1 MNATILTH
9 LAAWLATYA
18 IHSTLL
24 IAAVALFVRLR
35 APNAAVRDFAWKLAL
50 VGAIATS
57 TIQQA
62 GNLRPVGS
70 LAFVRTG
77 TSERLVTGG
86 AATLPLGSVAERPND
101 MILTGAELPGVRVAD
116 AKPTRERAAA
126 APGSAPTNSLDATD
140 PAIERASVPVPT
152 ETPSPVSSTV
162 TTLMVVAWG
171 AVALLLALIYIAR
184 RLMLAGRLVT
194 RRTVTE
200 GRMRA
205 LLDAL
210 RLEVGHDAP
219 VFLTA
224 ASTIA
229 SPVALGLAEICVP
242 EAAITDLDED
252 QQRGLLAHELAH
264 LHRRDPLWLD
274 AASLIERVFFFQPL
288 NRLARRELQH
298 NAEYIC
304 DDWAATHTG
313 SGEPLARCLAR
324 VAEWIEASPL
334 GVPVAGMAEQRSLL
348 VTRISRLLEDTP
360 VRFSLSRL
368 SMIAAT
374 LVAVIAVVAA
384 VPAVHATAP
393 MQQADSAKP
402 SPTAREPRG
411 PSRGG
416 SRGEP
421 RVESLAERE
430 AASSLSS
437 EPKVESLAE
446 HEAMARLAGHR
457 DGPVDRL
464 ETGALASLRR
474 SVRGQASA
482 LGMLA
487 GRDTDEVEQDPAVV
501 TALIER
507 LADAN
512 ASVRRAAAQSLGNL
526 RARRA
531 VSALTT
537 ALGDKSREVRA
548 AAAGAL
554 GNIDDPK
561 AITALVKLLGDESAE
576 VREQALNALSNFES
590 DVPAAPIIALLG
602 DARPD
607 VRARAAAMLGNIGD
621 RAAIAPLGKLMKD
634 GSPEVRR
641 EALQSLTQFKD
652 ASLGP
657 IATAALADQQIEVRV
672 AALNAMHEANV
683 AVPEATL
690 LKLLADNSRELRQH
704 AVEFLRD
711 QPLSPAVVGALAKL
725 VTDDPSAD
733 VRESAVG
740 ALAEARNPAARD
752 AIKAALN
759 SPHARV
765 RRAAAEALGNR
776 P

>member
-1 MNATILTH
+1 MTSTILTN

-62 GNLRPVGS
+62 GNLRPLGS

-77 TSERLVTGG
+77 SNETLATGA
-86 AATLPLGSVAERPND
+86 AATLPQGAVADRASD
-101 MILTGAELPGVRVAD
+101 IILSDAALPDKRVAG
-116 AKPTRERAAA
+116 AKPTRERSTA
-126 APGSAPTNSLDATD
+126 APGSAPINSLDANA
-140 PAIERASVPVPT
+140 PATAVPNALVAT
-152 ETPSPVSSTV
+152 ETSSPLSRTL
-162 TTLMVVAWG
+162 TILMVVAWG
-171 AVALLLALIYIAR
+171 AVALLLALTYVAR

-200 GRMRA
+200 GRMRT

-210 RLEVGHDAP
+210 RLEVGFDSP
-219 VFLTA
+219 VSLTA

-242 EAAITDLDED
+242 EAAITDLDEE

-288 NRLARRELQH
+288 NRLARRELQN

-304 DDWAATHTG
+304 DDWAAAHTG

-374 LVAVIAVVAA
+374 LVALIAVVAA

-393 MQQADSAKP
+393 LQQPDSAKP
-402 SPTAREPRG
+402 SPTASEARG

-421 RVESLAERE
+421 RVESLAERR
-430 AASSLSS
+430 AASSRSN
-437 EPKVESLAE
+437 EAKVESLAE
-446 HEAMARLAGHR
+446 RESMARLTGHR
-457 DGPVDRL
+457 DGPLDRL
-464 ETGALASLRR
+464 ETGALANLRR
-474 SVRGQASA
+474 SVRSQVSA

-487 GRDTDEVEQDPAVV
+487 GRDSDVVEQDPAVV

-526 RARRA
+526 KARRA
-531 VSALTT
+531 VAALTT
-537 ALGDKSREVRA
+537 ALTDKNREVRA
-548 AAAGAL
+548 AAANAL
-554 GNIDDPK
+554 GNIQDPK
-561 AITALVKLLGDESAE
+561 SIPALVKLMGDESAE
-576 VREQALNALSNFES
+576 VREHAINALSNFEGE
-590 DVPAAPIIALLG
+590 VPVAPMIAALG

-607 VRARAAAMLGNIGD
+607 IRSRAANILANSGD
-621 RAAIAPLGKLMKD
+621 ASAVAPLSKLLKD
-634 GSPEVRR
+634 PVADVRR
-641 EALQSLTQFKD
+641 EALQALSRFRD
-652 ASLGP
+652 ASVAGA
-657 IATAALADQQIEVRV
+657 ISGALADENPDVR
-672 AALNAMHEANV
+672 ASALQALHELNAT
-683 AVPEATL
+683 VPETTL
-690 LKLLADNSRELRQH
+690 LKALGDNSREVRQQ
-704 AVEFLRD
+704 AVQFLREK
-711 QPLSPAVVGALAKL
+711 PLSAAVVAALAKL
-725 VTDDPSAD
+725 IADDPSAD
-733 VRESAVG
+733 VKEAAVETLG
-740 ALAEARNPAARD
+740 EARSPAARD

-759 SPHARV
+759 SPDARV